1 MAGPVFASG
10 AVLNADGTITPVADA
25 NHPRFTVETTSPAPT
40 APPPPAEPAE
50 GDDDDIPVPVEPTEP
65 GDDAGAAS
73 EAPAEPAVSPAPTP
87 QDLGQHPGES
97 NRRFRARLWEENQ
110 HYQRRHTE
118 LLARDME
125 REQRLAFLEGQLAAL
140 QRAPVEP
147 QGAPQGQGPA
157 VPPGPPGMRP
167 RPQPQH
173 YGDYQQYEDD
183 LRLYWRELEAAET
196 VAQQRALAAHQVEEQ
211 WRQRSE
217 EGRLKYPDYDRRMA
231 QLQVATGP
239 GSVLAPFFVGSE
251 HGAALMYH
259 LGTHAEEL
267 RAFNAMTP
275 DAAAR
280 YLVGLEAR
288 LAREQGHSRD
298 RAGRAGA
305 SVAPAPPAPPAPVP
319 LAPVGTGSAQPV
331 MGFHAGMALSD
342 YEQMRMKERNGRP

>member
-1 MAGPVFASG
+1 MAGPIFASG
-10 AVLNADGTITPVADA
+10 AVLNADGTITQVVDA
-25 NHPRFTVETTSPAPT
+25 KSPRFTAETPPSAPT
-40 APPPPAEPAE
+40 APPSPAEPAE
-50 GDDDDIPVPVEPTEP
+50 GEEDEVPVPVEPTEP
-65 GDDAGAAS
+65 GEEDGA
-73 EAPAEPAVSPAPTP
+73 EPAEPAAPPAPTP

-110 HYQRRHTE
+110 NYQRRHTE
-118 LLARDME
+118 LLARDIE

-140 QRAPVEP
+140 QRASVEP
-147 QGAPQGQGPA
+147 QAQPQGPGPA
-157 VPPGPPGMRP
+157 VPPGPLGMRP
-167 RPQPQH
+167 RPQPHQ
-173 YGDYQQYEDD
+173 YADYQVYEDD
-183 LRLYWRELEAAET
+183 LNRYWRELAAAET
-196 VAQQRALAAHQVEEQ
+196 AAQQRAQTEYQVEQ
-211 WRQRSE
+211 LWRQRTE
-217 EGRLKYPDYDRRMA
+217 EGRLKYPDYDSRMA

-239 GSVLAPFFVGSE
+239 GTVLAPFFVGSE

-298 RAGRAGA
+298 RSGRAVTSA
-305 SVAPAPPAPPAPVP
+305 APAPPAPVP

-331 MGFHAGMALSD
+331 LGFHAGMALSD
-342 YEQMRMKERNGRP
+342 YEQMRLKERNGRP

>member
-1 MAGPVFASG
+1 MAGPIFASG
-10 AVLNADGTITPVADA
+10 AVLNADGTITPVVDA
-25 NHPRFTVETTSPAPT
+25 KSPRFTAETTPSAPT
-40 APPPPAEPAE
+40 VSPPPAEPAA

-65 GDDAGAAS
+65 GGGEGA
-73 EAPAEPAVSPAPTP
+73 EPEEPAEPAVPPAPTP

-110 HYQRRHTE
+110 NYQRRHTE
-118 LLARDME
+118 LLARDTE
-125 REQRLAFLEGQLAAL
+125 REQRLAFLEGQLAVL
-140 QRAPVEP
+140 QRASVEP
-147 QGAPQGQGPA
+147 QGQPQGQGPA
-157 VPPGPPGMRP
+157 VPPGMRP
-167 RPQPQH
+167 RPQPQQ

-183 LRLYWRELEAAET
+183 LLNWRDEVRAAET
-196 VAQQRALAAHQVEEQ
+196 AAHQRAQAASQVEQ
-211 WRQRSE
+211 VWRQRTE
-217 EGRLKYPDYDRRMA
+217 EGRLQYPDYDRRMA

-298 RAGRAGA
+298 RSGRVGA
-305 SVAPAPPAPPAPVP
+305 SVALAPPAPAP

-331 MGFHAGMALSD
+331 LGFHAGMPLSD
-342 YEQMRMKERNGRP
+342 YEQMRLKERNGRP